1 MSGAY
6 IPVNSGGTLI
16 PVSLPGYFGGEYFS
30 RQCRTLYSGFVAGIR
45 PKELPAGN
53 GLPKRYA
60 RVHFING
67 EWVREELIPDSY
79 WTTTGIDKNAT
90 GFVLAETDQY
100 VRIEVAQEASAGSSG
115 APTVV
120 ERTLQVGWDAGAISI
135 PTIKGDGGYQFSV
148 PTSTVGVVIGLADN
162 YTGAG
167 YLSIQHA
174 LEFNRG
180 SVSVVNRGR
189 EVVDLGP
196 YSSLDVFK
204 IVRTG
209 SSVHYY
215 QNDIHR
221 YTESFAI
228 GNEFYLAAATYM
240 EGDTVEGAKVVA
252 VNAGV
257 GSGTA
262 TIGPLLSDGLGGFEA
277 QSFGLGKFG
286 PLSATGGA
294 LARGSGV
301 AQLGP
306 LSAFGGEGAR
316 GAGFGGVG
324 PLGSIAEGGLATP
337 SWGVGVSTFGPL
349 FSGGRILSGQII
361 DGIAT
366 LDGIQAIG
374 SDRAMG
380 QGRGVVGKVAAFGSY
395 YAKLSH
401 GFLRHQGGYDVS
413 GSGSQGDIQG
423 AQLRLPA
430 IELEGRFG
438 LRGEMR
444 TPKVALSATMTIV
457 RTLQMNLGSPSLSVE
472 GRGVTGGV
480 GRAQLTHAGRYRT
493 NGHSG
498 AQASLA
504 LQDRYKVEAVGATGS
519 AGEAALHFVGR
530 YTLVAD
536 GRAQQATV
544 WSLSAPSLQ
553 VVPSGQAW
561 LVAPA
566 ITMVAAGGEIVEA
579 SYEAYS
585 INLATGAVT
594 RYTDFAFDN
603 VLRFGDKFF
612 GVRADGVYELA
623 GDTDDG
629 APIVAQVRTFNT
641 NFGATNIKRV
651 PFMYVSGQVGT
662 DLKVGFVADKGV
674 EYKYP
679 VGLVREQGVHTGRA
693 KAGLGVKG
701 SYYNFSITNED
712 GQDFQIDRLEAIV
725 DATTVVKA

>member
-1 MSGAY
+1 M
-6 IPVNSGGTLI
+6 I

-79 WTTTGIDKNAT
+79 WTTTGINKNAT
-90 GFVLAETDQY
+90 SFVLAETDQY

-115 APTVV
+115 TPTVV
-120 ERTLQVGWDAGAISI
+120 ERTLQVGWDAGAVSI

-174 LEFNRG
+174 LEFDRG

-204 IVRTG
+204 VVRTG

-252 VNAGV
+252 VKAGV

-262 TIGPLLSDGLGGFEA
+262 TLGPLLSDGLGGFEA

-306 LSAFGGEGAR
+306 LSAFGCEGAR

-349 FSGGRILSGQII
+349 FSGGRMLSGQII

-395 YAKLSH
+395 YAKLSR

-457 RTLQMNLGSPSLSVE
+457 RTLQMNLGAPSLSVE
-472 GRGVTGGV
+472 GRGVSGGV

-553 VVPSGQAW
+553 VAPSGQAW

-603 VLRFGDKFF
+603 VLRLGNRFF
-612 GVRADGVYELA
+612 GVRADGVYELE
-623 GDTDDG
+623 GDTDNG
-629 APIVAQVRTFNT
+629 EPIVAQVRTFSTDFEQT
-641 NFGATNIKRV
+641 NAKRI
-651 PFMYVSGQVGT
+651 MYAYIVGDIGPDLVVGVRPNMSPESSYQTEWIASPGIQVSRV
-662 DLKVGFVADKGV
+662 K
-674 EYKYP
+674 
-679 VGLVREQGVHTGRA
+679 TGR
-693 KAGLGVKG
+693 GLRGV
-701 SYYNFSITNED
+701 YYQFSMTNTD
-712 GQDFQIDRLEAIV
+712 GQPFEIHRIEAV
-725 DATTVVKA
+725 TYSTSRVK